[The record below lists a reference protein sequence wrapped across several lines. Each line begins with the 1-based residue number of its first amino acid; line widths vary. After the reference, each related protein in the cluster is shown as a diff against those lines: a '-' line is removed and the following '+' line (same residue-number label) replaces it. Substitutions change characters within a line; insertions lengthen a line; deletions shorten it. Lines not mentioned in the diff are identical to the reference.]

1 MRGVETRIQE
11 IRHKIFTEV
20 ARMAYHTEWPVK
32 ERMEELPYKII
43 PGETGNFRNDV
54 FLERAI
60 VGERLRLAMGL
71 PNRSAAEHAPVS
83 DGIEAADQAD
93 RRSEE
98 TGGVGLLGLIDAD
111 VRQLNAPGLPLPHM
125 GWNRVFP
132 KFESPQAKLL
142 FKNIEPGEWF
152 YFVHSFAMPDGP
164 AAIASCT
171 YGEPFAAAAAS
182 ENFMGVQFHPERSGK
197 AGARLLANFLGA
209 AA

>member
-1 MRGVETRIQE
+1 MKAVILDTGSANLASLAFAVKRLGVEPLITR
-11 IRHKIFTEV
+11 
-20 ARMAYHTEWPVK
+20 
-32 ERMEELPYKII
+32 
-43 PGETGNFRNDV
+43 
-54 FLERAI
+54 
-60 VGERLRLAMGL
+60 
-71 PNRSAAEHAPVS
+71 
-83 DGIEAADQAD
+83 EAADIRSAD
-93 RRSEE
+93 RIFLPGVGTAKAAMTALTKRGLPELIREAHQPLLGICLGEQLLGRHSEE
-98 TGGVGLLGLIDAD
+98 TGGVDLLGLIDAD

>member
-1 MRGVETRIQE
+1 MKRLGVEPLITR
-11 IRHKIFTEV
+11 
-20 ARMAYHTEWPVK
+20 
-32 ERMEELPYKII
+32 
-43 PGETGNFRNDV
+43 
-54 FLERAI
+54 
-60 VGERLRLAMGL
+60 
-71 PNRSAAEHAPVS
+71 
-83 DGIEAADQAD
+83 EAADIRSAD
-93 RRSEE
+93 RIFLPGVGTAKAAMTALTERGLPELIREAHQPLLGICLGEQLLGRRSEE
-98 TGGVGLLGLIDAD
+98 TGGVDLLGLIDAD

-182 ENFMGVQFHPERSGK
+182 ENFMACSSTQS
-197 AGARLLANFLGA
+197 ARAKRALVFSLIFLEPPHDYSCH
-209 AA
+209 